1 MATTASEF
9 DELKSDLA
17 IAMKSSWFDIGV
29 EHWQWPQRPGKSM
42 NCHLVVAMNPAN
54 GVVDPE
60 LPCFRK
66 LAVDTAR
73 CPLAS
78 AMAPATFLGKAITFL
93 GIKAD
98 GRRL

>member
-1 MATTASEF
+1 MG
-9 DELKSDLA
+9 
-17 IAMKSSWFDIGV
+17 MKSSWFDIGV

-42 NCHLVVAMNPAN
+42 NRHLAVAMNPAN
-54 GVVDPE
+54 GVADSK

-73 CPLAS
+73 RPLAS